1 MKLYLNIRKTIGDFK
16 LNMELSSEADKIGIL
31 GASGSG
37 KSMTLRCIA
46 GIETPDSGVITL
58 DGRTLFDSSKKINV
72 KPQDREI
79 GYLFQNYALFP
90 TMTVKENISCGIRD
104 KDRKTDNEVNTY
116 IEQFHLTGL
125 EGRYPHELSGGQQ
138 QRVALARIMAGKPK
152 LVLLDEPFSALDSYL
167 RDKIRKQTITALEE
181 AGLSIIIVSHDKDD
195 LLSLSD
201 EIFIIHEGEMVTDP
215 KTDEAAQLM
224 GFSELSEGE
233 KMEFTHFDSQGNAR
247 IVDVSQKEVTH
258 RVAEAAGT
266 IKVSQEIMDAILGK
280 KLKKGEVFTV
290 AQIAG
295 IMAVKKTPELIP
307 LCHSLAI
314 TNAEVTFEVHEERNE
329 IDARC
334 KVETDGKTGVEME
347 AMTGVSTALLTI
359 YDMCKAIDKG
369 MIISDVR
376 LVMKSGGKSGLYE
389 EGLK

>member
-181 AGLSIIIVSHDKDD
+181 SGLSIIIVSHDKDD

-201 EIFIIHEGEMVTDP
+201 EIFIIHEGEMVTDRRN
-215 KTDEAAQLM
+215 DEAAQLM

-233 KMEFTHFDSQGNAR
+233 KMEFTHKSYADLFD
-247 IVDVSQKEVTH
+247 I
-258 RVAEAAGT
+258 
-266 IKVSQEIMDAILGK
+266 
-280 KLKKGEVFTV
+280 
-290 AQIAG
+290 
-295 IMAVKKTPELIP
+295 
-307 LCHSLAI
+307 SLA
-314 TNAEVTFEVHEERNE
+314 TGKRDLLDLSKKDLVYKKKVKNAHVYY
-329 IDARC
+329 I
-334 KVETDGKTGVEME
+334 
-347 AMTGVSTALLTI
+347 
-359 YDMCKAIDKG
+359 
-369 MIISDVR
+369 
-376 LVMKSGGKSGLYE
+376 
-389 EGLK
+389 